1 MNCLPRGGAFDH
13 YSYVVGILIA
23 SLDFVL
29 RVGLIPRGV
38 INHSG
43 DKTWCIQSERY
54 PIRSGLAVK
63 QRLAQALLCI

>member
-54 PIRSGLAVK
+54 PIRGGLAVK